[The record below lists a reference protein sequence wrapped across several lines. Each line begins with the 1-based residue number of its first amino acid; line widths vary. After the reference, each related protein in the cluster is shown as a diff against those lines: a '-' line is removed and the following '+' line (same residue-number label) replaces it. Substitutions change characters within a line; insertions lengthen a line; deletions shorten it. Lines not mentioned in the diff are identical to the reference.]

1 MAQLDTGGFQLHLE
15 TASVRDLISD
25 TLESF
30 SQIAAQEGIALDGR
44 VDDEMTPIQMDV
56 QRIGRVLNN
65 LVTNAIRHTPSG
77 GKVSVEAS
85 SISDGVL
92 IEVSD
97 DGEGIP
103 PEVQSKIFERFYR
116 GEKSRTR
123 STGSSGL
130 GLAISKSL
138 VEAHGGSISVEST
151 VGQGAR
157 FFFTLP
163 SN

>member
-1 MAQLDTGGFQLHLE
+1 
-15 TASVRDLISD
+15 
-25 TLESF
+25 
-30 SQIAAQEGIALDGR
+30 
-44 VDDEMTPIQMDV
+44 MDV

-65 LVTNAIRHTPSG
+65 LVNNAIRHTPSG